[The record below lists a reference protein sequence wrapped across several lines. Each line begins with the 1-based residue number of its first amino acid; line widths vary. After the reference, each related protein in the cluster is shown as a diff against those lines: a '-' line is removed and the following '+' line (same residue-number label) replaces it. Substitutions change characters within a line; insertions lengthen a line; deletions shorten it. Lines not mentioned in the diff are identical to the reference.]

1 MNKKIVLSFLIF
13 VLLLV
18 SLGMATVLVQKR
30 QEIRKKAA
38 ADYTASLS
46 LSRID
51 VSLGTGETFPL
62 DIILDPGGQTV
73 VGVDVILNFDKT
85 LLEIINLVPALD
97 DFETFAPVQGNG
109 SPDLEDMKSEANTTG
124 KLEFGAVSF
133 NWGSGEIGGVSTIIN
148 PLMTIAFRAKAAGE
162 DTITFGFDGLG
173 QTTDSNVIA
182 ISGEEVVDILQDISG
197 NTTAVTIFGG
207 ATVTPTPELTPTPTS
222 ALTPTPTP
230 TTSPETGNLRFQ
242 IRFQGINGAQPATME
257 VVGILK
263 QGVVEKH
270 SFENIL
276 VENDGTGKFV
286 DMFRDIP
293 AGTYDVF
300 IKGPSHLQKGFC
312 GVTFIA
318 GQTVEKDWTDDEFLL
333 LVGDFLHGDPPVYD
347 NVLNI
352 MDIADIL
359 RVYTA
364 LSVPVDGTN
373 RIYDVDGSEF
383 IDISDIALV
392 FSNYT
397 VLSREGDEIC
407 E

>member
-18 SLGMATVLVQKR
+18 GLGMATVLVQKR

-46 LSRID
+46 LVQTEREIEA
-51 VSLGTGETFPL
+51 GESFEVNVVLNT
-62 DIILDPGGQTV
+62 GGQTA
-73 VGVDVILNFDKT
+73 VGVEAILNFNPG
-85 LLEIINLVPALD
+85 LLEITNLVLNA
-97 DFETFAPVQGNG
+97 E
-109 SPDLEDMKSEANTTG
+109 DLEVVYPSQEGGGFDKDGAMSTANSSG
-124 KLEFGAVSF
+124 ELEFAAMTF
-133 NWGSGEIGGVSTIIN
+133 NLAEGVTGVIN
-148 PLMTIAFRAKAAGE
+148 PLMTITFQAKAAGE

-173 QTTDSNVIA
+173 QTTDSNVVA

-197 NTTAVTIFGG
+197 NTTEVTISGG
-207 ATVTPTPELTPTPTS
+207 ATVTPTPTS

-230 TTSPETGNLRFQ
+230 TTSPEVGNLRFQ
-242 IRFQGINGAQPATME
+242 IRFQGINGAQP
-257 VVGILK
+257 VVMQVRGILK
-263 QGVVEKH
+263 QGAVEKH

-318 GQTVEKDWTDDEFLL
+318 GQTVEKDWTSNNLL
-333 LVGDFLHGDPPVYD
+333 AGDFIDD

-364 LSVPVDGTN
+364 LSIPVDGTN

-383 IDISDIALV
+383 INISDIALV